1 MRITRTWIF
10 SDGRLDMAAKKLGA
24 IVTGAS
30 RGIGNA
36 IANDLA
42 AQGYSLGLIARVEED
57 LRAAARKIQLSHPG
71 ISVYAMA
78 CDLASEQETE
88 KAVTTLLDQLG
99 SVSVLVNNAGE
110 YLQGTSTMEP
120 ERLRRLLEVNFVAAC
135 RLVQAVLP
143 KMKEGKSGYIFNIAS
158 ICGVEAYPEVGGY
171 CASKFALVGY
181 SEALDQELANYGIK
195 VTAICPSW
203 VTTRMSSRSP
213 VPPELRIQPE
223 DMAST
228 VRYLLSLTPAA
239 RVRQVVVHC

>member
-1 MRITRTWIF
+1 MV
-10 SDGRLDMAAKKLGA
+10 AKKPVA

-36 IANDLA
+36 IAKDLA
-42 AQGYSLGLIARVEED
+42 NQGYSLGLMARVEED
-57 LRAAARKIQLSHPG
+57 LRAAAREIQLSHPEL
-71 ISVYAMA
+71 SVYAMA
-78 CDLASEQETE
+78 CDLASEEETT
-88 KAVTTLLDQLG
+88 KAITTLLDQLG

-110 YLQGTSTMEP
+110 YLQGTSTMAP

-143 KMKEGKSGYIFNIAS
+143 QMKEGRTGYIFNIAS

-181 SEALDQELANYGIK
+181 SEALDQELAPYGIK

-203 VTTRMSSRSP
+203 VTSRMSSRSP
-213 VPPELRIQPE
+213 VPPNLRIQPE

-228 VRYLLSLTPAA
+228 VRYLLSLTPSA
-239 RVRQVVVHC
+239 RVRQMVVYC